1 MTDDYRNKYD
11 EAVFIAAKA
20 EKRMTEDLFR
30 ASQKAAAEESRK
42 LHGENNAYAKKLDAY
57 AENKA
62 YIRFKT
68 LYINSGRP
76 TGWEAEITL
85 EQLEKEAFEIKGAQF
100 DVISQQKMARE
111 GIEPEK
117 SIADIEKE
125 LDEAKL
131 EEEKD
136 SRQRAVAE
144 RKRAAAQRKRQAEID
159 KEVKREAREDRKK
172 VRERIKAERKENKGP
187 GALDKLKRM
196 LFPQNYREYKTIAD
210 RDPTKPEYSEN
221 QRTYGYMQFF
231 RKTGFC
237 NDENA
242 SEPYRG
248 RLDIE
253 SVPITDRLIM
263 KNSPRFDWHIARRIA
278 FTPQERQEYL
288 SFNGKVPFIEKVK
301 IVAEHF
307 LNPKNLL
314 GFGEAPTEVYKKK
327 GESAEKERTQNQEIQ
342 EDNATG
348 RRMNKAVE
356 RKRLEILEKRFGE
369 EARRKLER
377 EYGED
382 ISRNRGGFGRGR

>member
-1 MTDDYRNKYD
+1 MGNDGDKYD
-11 EAVFIAAKA
+11 SYEIMSYEQEDMSYTSDENDIKFAETAEAIDNYINSIAVNKPEIKEQIANREFDKVLESLNKGDWFKQTSESFGKENTVDILKEKANDISIYVLEIKEEMGMHPFLTPTDAAVINEAYKKVFK
-20 EKRMTEDLFR
+20 EDGNQTER
-30 ASQKAAAEESRK
+30 ERAAAE
-42 LHGENNAYAKKLDAY
+42 
-57 AENKA
+57 
-62 YIRFKT
+62 
-68 LYINSGRP
+68 
-76 TGWEAEITL
+76 
-85 EQLEKEAFEIKGAQF
+85 
-100 DVISQQKMARE
+100 QKR
-111 GIEPEK
+111 
-117 SIADIEKE
+117 
-125 LDEAKL
+125 
-131 EEEKD
+131 
-136 SRQRAVAE
+136 RT
-144 RKRAAAQRKRQAEID
+144 EID
-159 KEVKREAREDRKK
+159 KEVKREMREDKKK
-172 VRERIKAERKENKGP
+172 VRERIRAERKADKGP

-342 EDNATG
+342 EDNAT
-348 RRMNKAVE
+348 NKAVE
-356 RKRLEILEKRFGE
+356 RKRLEMLEKRFGE